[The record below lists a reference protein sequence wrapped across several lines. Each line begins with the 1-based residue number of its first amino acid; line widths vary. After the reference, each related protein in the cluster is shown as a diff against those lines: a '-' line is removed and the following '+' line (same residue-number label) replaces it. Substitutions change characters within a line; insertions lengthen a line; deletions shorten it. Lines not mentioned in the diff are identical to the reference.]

1 MSSTE
6 TEIQDMHQHEEYPSL
21 TCSSSSSD
29 DDSYSTGGDSGF
41 SMGQDEEEHKKKKQE
56 TPEIT
61 VVDSN
66 SSTATMSFFS
76 RFASIPIIQDSFVG
90 AQNMVKQHAVGQKA
104 LDYAETKLQTML
116 STAQPYY
123 ENNKVIACANHIGNK
138 SLDLIESKF
147 PLIINTPTD
156 QLLVEPI
163 KGHIAQA
170 AHVVNPRI
178 DYIANQFETLME
190 QYLPAEEE
198 QQQQYQEKEE
208 EKHGMER
215 LMHVVNLL
223 SARASKKISK
233 KAFATM
239 EEERQIK
246 QMIHTWVLEQV
257 HAMTQHQQQQWPQL
271 QEQMES
277 FKAKFSP
284 TIQTMYDF
292 TQCEFDKF
300 RQELFKPN
308 TSHLDRIRNIL
319 VLSRTDILM
328 PLYQRSY
335 SIWKNNNSVA
345 TVANE

>member
-1 MSSTE
+1 MSRDA
-6 TEIQDMHQHEEYPSL
+6 EIQDMHQHEEYPSL
-21 TCSSSSSD
+21 TGSSSSSD
-29 DDSYSTGGDSGF
+29 DDSASTGGDSGF
-41 SMGQDEEEHKKKKQE
+41 SMGQDEEELKKQE

-61 VVDSN
+61 VIDS

-76 RFASIPIIQDSFVG
+76 RFAAIPIIQDGFVG

-104 LDYAETKLQTML
+104 LDYAETKLQTII

-123 ENNKVIACANHIGNK
+123 ENNKVIVCANHIGNK

-147 PLIINTPTD
+147 PLIINAPTD
-156 QLLVEPI
+156 KLLVEPI
-163 KGHIAQA
+163 KGHMAQA

-190 QYLPAEEE
+190 QYFPAEDE
-198 QQQQYQEKEE
+198 QQHQEEE

-215 LMHVVNLL
+215 LMHVVNRL
-223 SARASKKISK
+223 SSRASRKISK
-233 KAFATM
+233 KASATM
-239 EEERQIK
+239 EEELQIK
-246 QMIHTWVLEQV
+246 QMIRTWVLEQV
-257 HAMTQHQQQQWPQL
+257 RVMTQHQQQQWPQL

-277 FKAKFSP
+277 FKAKFKP

-292 TQCEFDKF
+292 THYEFDKF

-319 VLSRTDILM
+319 ILSQTDILM
-328 PLYQRSY
+328 PLYQKSY
-335 SIWKNNNSVA
+335 SIWKNNNNVA
-345 TVANE
+345 AAANE

>member
-1 MSSTE
+1 MPTE
-6 TEIQDMHQHEEYPSL
+6 TEIQDIRLHEEICS
-21 TCSSSSSD
+21 SSSSSD
-29 DDSYSTGGDSGF
+29 DESYSTGGDSGF
-41 SMGQDEEEHKKKKQE
+41 SMGQDEQEHKKQAA
-56 TPEIT
+56 TEIT
-61 VVDSN
+61 VVDSSN
-66 SSTATMSFFS
+66 SNAATMSFFS
-76 RFASIPIIQDSFVG
+76 RFASIPIIQDSFAG
-90 AQNMVKQHAVGQKA
+90 AQSMVRQHAVGQKA
-104 LDYAETKLQTML
+104 LDYAETRLQTML
-116 STAQPYY
+116 STAQPYC
-123 ENNKVIACANHIGNK
+123 ENSKVIVCANHIGNK

-178 DYIANQFETLME
+178 DYIANHFELLME
-190 QYLPAEEE
+190 QYLPAEDE
-198 QQQQYQEKEE
+198 QQQHQEEKQE

-215 LMHVVNLL
+215 LIHVVNLL
-223 SARASKKISK
+223 SSRASRKISK
-233 KAFATM
+233 KASATL

-246 QMIHTWVLEQV
+246 QMIRTWVLEQV
-257 HAMTQHQQQQWPQL
+257 QIMTQHQQQQWPQL

-292 TQCEFDKF
+292 THCEFDKF

-319 VLSRTDILM
+319 ILSQTDILI
-328 PLYQRSY
+328 PLYQKSY

-345 TVANE
+345 AVANE

>member
-1 MSSTE
+1 MYSNQSN
-6 TEIQDMHQHEEYPSL
+6 
-21 TCSSSSSD
+21 TCILD

-41 SMGQDEEEHKKKKQE
+41 SIGRDEHELKKQE

-61 VVDSN
+61 VADN
-66 SSTATMSFFS
+66 SSTTATMSFFS

-104 LDYAETKLQTML
+104 LDYAETKLQTIL
-116 STAQPYY
+116 STAQPYC
-123 ENNKVIACANHIGNK
+123 EKNKVIVCANHIGNR

-156 QLLVEPI
+156 KLLVEPI

-178 DYIANQFETLME
+178 DYIADQFERLVE
-190 QYLPAEEE
+190 QYLPAEDE
-198 QQQQYQEKEE
+198 QQQQEQ

-223 SARASKKISK
+223 SSRTSKKISN
-233 KAFATM
+233 KASATM

-246 QMIHTWVLEQV
+246 QMIRTWVLEQV
-257 HAMTQHQQQQWPQL
+257 HVMTQHQQQQWPQL

-292 TQCEFDKF
+292 THCEFDKF

-319 VLSRTDILM
+319 VLSQTDILM
-328 PLYQRSY
+328 PLYQKSY
-335 SIWKNNNSVA
+335 SIWKSNNSVA
-345 TVANE
+345 AVANE